1 MSFDLKPWTDQS
13 LRNQNPD
20 AAYIADFEA
29 GRLRCLLETCTPA
42 QLGFGASVSADEAVA
57 SRWLKRFEKEV
68 RRAD

>member
-20 AAYIADFEA
+20 AAADFEA

-42 QLGFGASVSADEAVA
+42 QLGFGASESADEAVA